1 MQVNTDQQ
9 YDTVADA
16 CRNIFIKKT
25 MDYGTSWRVF
35 RTISVADQL
44 YIKARRIRNI
54 QETGVQRVDDDIT
67 GEYRGIFNYAII
79 GLIQLQLA
87 DDESEEI
94 EPEKAIQLYDAQVL
108 RARQLMEAKNH
119 DYGEAW
125 REMSDESFADL
136 ILVKIL
142 RIKQIVQN
150 EGKTI
155 ASEGIDANY
164 FDIINY
170 AVFAL
175 IQGA

>member
-9 YDTVADA
+9 YDAVADV

-54 QETGVQRVDDDIT
+54 QQTGVQRVDDDIT

-94 EPEKAIQLYDAQVL
+94 EPGKAIQLYDAQVL